1 MFEWVPCTPSDIYRH
16 LAHIMLQQLRTSE
29 GKWDRLWRCGG
40 VWGGVLKDFLLQPPC
55 WGTDSRGEEL
65 TRSGCPFTG
74 IPSTSPA
81 TEGCARCLAVPSP
94 SPMRCSSLK
103 PKGIFYLRNIVIFL
117 ITFQFIETHKYICVP
132 PWVCALPFVSLLSY
146 PQTSVLPLY
155 PYLR

>member
-1 MFEWVPCTPSDIYRH
+1 MGALYSQWHLSSPSSHYVTAAEDI
-16 LAHIMLQQLRTSE
+16 
-29 GKWDRLWRCGG
+29 WRKMRQALK
-40 VWGGVLKDFLLQPPC
+40 VWGCVGGVLKDFLLQPPC